1 MNINLHIERLIL
13 DGLHVP
19 TSQGFVVQAAV
30 EAQLANLL
38 RSEGLSPELRAG
50 GVLRSVKAGGI
61 HVANGSPKH
70 LGQQIGRAVY
80 DGIGNKPK

>member
-13 DGLHVP
+13 DGLPVT
-19 TSQGFVVQAAV
+19 TSQGLLVRAAI
-30 EAQLANLL
+30 EAQLSHLL
-38 RSEGLSPELRAG
+38 RAEGLNPELRAG
-50 GVLRSVKAGGI
+50 GALRSVKAGGI
-61 HVANGSPKH
+61 HVANSSPTH